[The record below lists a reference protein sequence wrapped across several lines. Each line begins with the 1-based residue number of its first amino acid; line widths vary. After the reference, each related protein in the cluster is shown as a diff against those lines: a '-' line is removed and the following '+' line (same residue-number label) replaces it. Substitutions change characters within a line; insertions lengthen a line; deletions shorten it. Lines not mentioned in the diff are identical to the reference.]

1 MKRHDIE
8 RNPQWD
14 RVDASV
20 ARKEFFVYVLSTAY
34 GQYVGHT
41 GDFTKRLSEHTSDKV
56 QSTYEGHPKLIWK
69 SKPFR
74 SRDDAAE
81 FERALKVLRDRRDA
95 EYGKLINAKPD
106 PWKGAWKTAERRHF
120 GRGRTHRK

>member
-1 MKRHDIE
+1 MKRYDIE

-14 RVDASV
+14 RTDAYV
-20 ARKEFFVYVLSTAY
+20 TREFVVYVLSTAY

-41 GDFTKRLSEHTSDKV
+41 GDLTKRLSEHTSGKV
-56 QSTYEGHPKLIWK
+56 QSTYGGRPKLIWK
-69 SKPFR
+69 SKPFHQ
-74 SRDDAAE
+74 RDDAAE

-95 EYGKLINAKPD
+95 EYGKLINAEPE

-120 GRGRTHRK
+120 LRGRTQR